1 MKITDIQINHMTR
14 PIGFDLSDLQID
26 FATEGQWN
34 SETKKSLKIWTDR
47 SSQPVFQQIADYT
60 DNVFRP
66 EIRLQPRTRY
76 FVEVGVKNANESSKE
91 TSWFETGKM
100 SEPYLGSWLG
110 NADKNIENTLFRK
123 KFTLPVKVEKARLY
137 ATGLGVYEARL
148 NGEKIGAEYLAP
160 GLTAYDQWVQVQTY
174 DVTELLQDDSNELL
188 FSVGDG
194 WYKGNFLFSGGREEI
209 YGDQQRILAELHLE
223 LADGT
228 EKIISTDSSWETAAG
243 PVTKSG
249 IYYGEDFDGTFVI
262 DNWQKAEIL
271 DAPKDVLTDRYSL
284 PLTIQAELPVK
295 EVLVTP
301 KGEKI
306 LDFGQNH
313 AGTLSFYNHLPK
325 GQEVVFSF
333 GEILQDGSFYRD
345 NLRCARAQW
354 RFKSDGEA
362 KWVMPAFTYFG
373 FRYVKVEGIEV
384 VNPEDFKAP
393 VIYSQMERTGSF
405 KSDNIKVNR
414 LFQNI
419 MWGQRSNFF
428 DVPTDCP
435 QRDERLGWTGD
446 AEIFS
451 DTAAYN
457 MNTYQFFKKY
467 SRDMLL
473 EQQTHEGMLT
483 MYAPSMKDD
492 DGGNA
497 IWGDAATIIPW
508 NMYLHYGDPAIL
520 KQNYQAMKA
529 WVDWIGRHTKKAGM
543 WVSDFQL
550 GDWLAMDGQ
559 DKATPAGATDT
570 DYLASIYYLNSA
582 HIVAKSAAILGHEAD
597 KQKYDAL
604 AAVIKKNIQDEYV
617 TKVGRI
623 ASDTQTARVMAL
635 QFAAVDKKQQSQ
647 VISDLVKRIH
657 QDGDHITTGFAGSA
671 FLNRVLS
678 RFGEHDLATN
688 IFLNED
694 EPSWLYAVNL
704 GATTIWERWNSVLPD
719 SHMNPVG
726 MNSLNHYSFGA
737 IASWMYEYLL
747 GFRDYTP
754 GMQQIKLAPLFTS
767 KLQHLQGSLRTSYGL
782 LKVEYQLE
790 TNSDHLI
797 EIELSVPFG
806 MQVTVD
812 LPRSENAVIY
822 VNDAAY
828 SGEFVLSAGKYQ
840 ISYIPTKKYVETY
853 SLASTPID
861 ILNNPKLKE
870 QFIVLL
876 PELYKPFDHQ
886 GNVYHMMGNKPLTEL
901 LARQKVPED
910 RLERFKQILEA
921 TRK

>member
-14 PIGFDLSDLQID
+14 PVGFDLSDLQID

-34 SETKKSLKIWTDR
+34 SETQKSLKIWTD
-47 SSQPVFQQIADYT
+47 SPGQPAFQQTADYT

-76 FVEVGVKNANESSKE
+76 FVEIGVSNTDESAKG

-100 SEPYLGSWLG
+100 NEPYLGSWLG

-123 KFTLPVKVEKARLY
+123 KFILSAGVKNARLY

-148 NGEKIGAEYLAP
+148 NGQKIGTEYLAP

-174 DVTELLQDDSNELL
+174 DVTNLLQGGQNELL

-194 WYKGNFLFSGGREEI
+194 WYKGNFLYSGGRENI

-223 LADGT
+223 LVDGT
-228 EKIISTDSSWETAAG
+228 EEVIVTDSSWETAAG

-262 DNWQKAEIL
+262 DNWQEAEIL
-271 DAPKDVLTDRYSL
+271 NAPKDVLTDRYSL
-284 PLTIQAELPVK
+284 PLTIQDELPVK
-295 EVLVTP
+295 EVLLTP

-325 GQEVVFSF
+325 GHEVIFSF
-333 GEILQDGSFYRD
+333 GEILQDGNFYRD

-354 RFKSDGEA
+354 HVKSDGEE
-362 KWVMPAFTYFG
+362 KWIKPAFTYFG
-373 FRYVKVEGIEV
+373 FRYVKVEGLEV

-405 KSDNIKVNR
+405 KSDNTKVNR

-457 MNTYQFFKKY
+457 MSTYQFFKKY

-508 NMYLHYGDPAIL
+508 NMYLHYGDSAIL

-543 WVSDFQL
+543 WINDFQL

-559 DKATPAGATDT
+559 DKATPAGATDN

-582 HIVAKSAAILGHEAD
+582 RIVAKSASILGYEAD

-604 AAVIKKNIQDEYV
+604 AAVIKKNIQDEFV
-617 TKVGRI
+617 TKAGRI

-635 QFAAVDKKQQSQ
+635 QFDVVDKEQEPQ

-657 QDGDHITTGFAGSA
+657 QDRDHITTGFAGLA
-671 FLNRVLS
+671 FLNRTLS
-678 RFGEHDLATN
+678 RFGEHELAVT

-694 EPSWLYAVNL
+694 KPSWLYAVNL
-704 GATTIWERWNSVLPD
+704 GATTIWERWNSVLAD
-719 SHMNPVG
+719 GHMNPAG
-726 MNSLNHYSFGA
+726 MNSLNHYSFGS

-754 GMQQIKLAPLFTS
+754 GMQKIKLAPLFTA

-812 LPRSENAVIY
+812 LPRSENVVIY
-822 VNDAAY
+822 VNSMSY
-828 SGEFVLSAGKYQ
+828 SEKIVLTGGEYH
-840 ISYIPTKKYVETY
+840 ISYVPTKMYIETY
-853 SLASTPID
+853 SMASTPIE
-861 ILNNPKLKE
+861 ILNNSKLKE
-870 QFIVLL
+870 QFIALL
-876 PELYKPFDHQ
+876 PEVYKSFDHQ
-886 GNVYHMMGNKPLTEL
+886 GNVYHMMGNKPLTEV
-901 LARQKVPED
+901 LARQKVSKD
-910 RLERFKQILEA
+910 RLEKFKRILE
-921 TRK
+921 TIRK